1 MPSVDPSQSVIL
13 ATTRLF
19 AILGDPIAQV
29 GSPRVFN
36 PLMAKAGAD
45 AVLLPMHV
53 TPADLK
59 TAFEGIKAIRNFD
72 GLIFTIPH
80 KMAAM
85 DLVDDI
91 SKTGQLVGAINV
103 ARREPDGRWVGEMF
117 DGRGCV
123 RGLKD
128 QGDDPEGKTV
138 LLVGAGGGGSA
149 VACGLAEAGAAKLTI
164 FDVDKT
170 KAERLV
176 DTVKRGYPTVPVAL
190 GAPDPTGHNLVVNC
204 TPLGMK
210 PDDPLPMRVENLR
223 PGMVVFDI
231 IMEPSQTRLL
241 AEAAARGCH
250 AEPGRPMMDCQMQA
264 MADFLDAERKNRG

>member
-149 VACGLAEAGAAKLTI
+149 VACGLAEAGAARLTI
-164 FDVDKT
+164 FDVDRS

-176 DTVKRGYPTVPVAL
+176 ETVRRGYPDVPVAL

-210 PDDPLPMRVENLR
+210 PDDPLPLQAEKLEAGTVL
-223 PGMVVFDI
+223 VDI
-231 IMEPSQTRLL
+231 VLKPDWTKLL
-241 AEAAARGCH
+241 EAARQRGCRTMN
-250 AEPGRPMMDCQMQA
+250 GIA
-264 MADFLDAERKNRG
+264 MLRGQSMEIARFFGFG

>member
-1 MPSVDPSQSVIL
+1 MPPAAPTIDSSQSVIL

-53 TPADLK
+53 TPADLRD
-59 TAFEGIKAIRNFD
+59 AFAGIKAIRNFD

-103 ARREPDGRWVGEMF
+103 ARREKDGSWFGDMF

-128 QGDDPEGKTV
+128 QGDDPQGKAV

-149 VACGLAEAGAAKLTI
+149 VACGLAEAGAQRMTI
-164 FDVDKT
+164 FDVDRA

-176 DTVKRGYPTVPVAL
+176 ETVKRGYPGVPVTL
-190 GAPDPTGHNLVVNC
+190 GAPDPTGHDLVVNC

-210 PDDPLPMRVENLR
+210 PDDPLPLQADKLEAGTVL
-223 PGMVVFDI
+223 VDI
-231 IMEPSQTRLL
+231 VLKPDWTKLL
-241 AEAAARGCH
+241 ETAKQRGCRTMN
-250 AEPGRPMMDCQMQA
+250 GIA
-264 MADFLDAERKNRG
+264 MLRGQSMEIARFFGFG